1 MSIFPAD
8 PLVTIFFQLGIALVL
23 GAVVGVERVVAGKVA
38 GLRTFS
44 LISLASCLLVVVG
57 ELVVTAY
64 MPTKAGAALNPLF
77 LAGALVTGMGFLGAG
92 LIIFRDSTLSGLTTA
107 AGMWIT
113 SIIGITVGFGY
124 YAIAL
129 FSTLLTL
136 FIFTGLWFVEQKIKE
151 VSREEIGSE

>member
-1 MSIFPAD
+1 MFIFPAD

-44 LISLASCLLVVVG
+44 LISLASCLLVVIG
-57 ELVVTAY
+57 ELVVATY
-64 MPTKAGAALNPLF
+64 MPTKAGASLNPLF

-151 VSREEIGSE
+151 ISRGEMSSE